1 MGKAAAAALAAAP
14 QRLAIIGGR
23 LEDDNRAI
31 YAEMR
36 RLSGGRIL
44 VLPTAS
50 SEPMEVGEETRAAF
64 ATHGFDAEVLPVF
77 AGASGAAAAFDP
89 VLVEKAAG
97 AGGFYFTGG
106 DQGLITGT
114 LAPGGAQTPLL
125 RAIRRRVAEGG
136 LLAGSSAG
144 AAMMSRA
151 MILGGTSFEAMA
163 HGVAPSADQPGVLV
177 GEGLGFFRHGLID
190 QHFIKRGRLARLVV
204 AMARTREKRGFGI
217 DENTAL
223 IVEGGRARVCGEYG
237 VFLVDLAGAALDEA
251 ACAFSGIRLTYLDD
265 GDSLDLASFRAEPGE
280 AKRRVR
286 KSEISYRAAARSKRN
301 AFGAYALYDLVARL
315 VLGDPSVYSWDALK
329 ADDPR
334 ARLRAR
340 VEVERVKGR
349 TRCLISTP
357 EGGLR
362 MTAVNLRAALS
373 REALPDEAAP
383 GAALRPSARS
393 LGMDLNERSRLIL
406 LGSSPVYASP
416 DVQADIVS
424 LIDGPVGVF
433 AAASAEP
440 RRTAEE
446 HVRFFQDRGLQA
458 VDLGVTIDTVD
469 YAAKN
474 PETLARIASMKS
486 IFLCG
491 GNQIRLVETLL
502 HRGEESAVLRAI
514 ASAYAHGATLIAA
527 GGAASALSGVMIAGG
542 ATPEALRY
550 GVTSDLG
557 HDGLVIQDGIGLFTS
572 GIADQNIISG
582 KRLGRLVVACV
593 ENNERFGVGVCEESA
608 VIAAKSG
615 QELRAVGRHGF
626 IQVET
631 DPVKSAPAG
640 DRFMARGIR
649 LRMFA
654 PGDRVNLQSGHVERK
669 GAVGLAKPAFDRL
682 LQDLMAECQLLT
694 DAERAG
700 LDPGAR
706 HAVKLRIRRDDDLA
720 ATLDLECAREEHD
733 HG

>member
-1 MGKAAAAALAAAP
+1 MGKAAAALSAAAP

-44 VLPTAS
+44 ILPTAS

-64 ATHGFDAEVLPVF
+64 ATHGFDAEVLPLF
-77 AGASGAAAAFDP
+77 AGVEGPGAAFDP
-89 VLVEKAAG
+89 QLVEKASG

-106 DQGLITGT
+106 DQGLITGA
-114 LAPGGAQTPLL
+114 LAPGGVQTPLL
-125 RAIRRRVAEGG
+125 AAMRRRVAQGA

-144 AAMMSRA
+144 AAMMSRG

-163 HGVAPSADQPGVLV
+163 HGVAATPDAPGVLV
-177 GEGLGFFRHGLID
+177 GKGLGFFRHGLID

-204 AMARTREKRGFGI
+204 AMARTRETRGFGI

-223 IVEGGRARVCGEYG
+223 IVEGDRARVCGEYG
-237 VFLVDLAGAALDEA
+237 VFLVDLSRATVEEET
-251 ACAFSGIRLTYLDD
+251 CSYSGIRLTYLDD
-265 GDSLDLASFRAEPGE
+265 GDSVDLASFRAIPSE
-280 AKRRVR
+280 AKRRIR
-286 KSEISYRAAARSKRN
+286 RSEIAYRAPARSNRN
-301 AFGAYALYDLVARL
+301 AFGAYALYDLIARL
-315 VLGDPSVYSWDALK
+315 VLGDPSVYSADSLK
-329 ADDPR
+329 ADDLR
-334 ARLRAR
+334 QRLRAR
-340 VEVERVKGR
+340 VEVARVKGAS
-349 TRCLISTP
+349 RCLISTP
-357 EGGLR
+357 EEGLR
-362 MTAVNLRAALS
+362 MTAINLRAALS
-373 REALPDEAAP
+373 REALPDALASDAA
-383 GAALRPSARS
+383 ARASARS
-393 LGMDLNERSRLIL
+393 LGMDLNARSRLIL

-416 DVQADIVS
+416 EVQADIVS

-446 HVRFFQDRGLQA
+446 HVRFFESRGIPA

-557 HDGLVIQDGIGLFTS
+557 HDGLVIQDGVGLFTS

-608 VIAAKSG
+608 VVAAKSG

-631 DPVKSAPAG
+631 DPVKASPTG

-654 PGDRVNLQSGHVERK
+654 PGDMVNLQSGHVERK
-669 GAVGLAKPAFDRL
+669 GAAAAAKPAFDRL

-694 DAERAG
+694 EAERAG

-733 HG
+733 